1 MKQKPKIK
9 KRKTRIP
16 LPKQREKVKESGKLY
31 KRKKVR
37 LLTTE

>member
-1 MKQKPKIK
+1 MNQKPKIK
-9 KRKTRIP
+9 KKKTRIP

-37 LLTTE
+37 ISANE